1 MKKVNRVSKVA
12 IAALCAAFAVLNV
25 GPLVGQAAKADEL
38 ENTANETFYCA
49 DGDDDFIYGGEG
61 ETADATYE
69 IEFDYYEI
77 VEDVSYY
84 SAPSFGNSDSSIT
97 NSCAP
102 AAGTNVVVFYDR
114 WYENLVPHYIPG
126 ILLGSGYYFY
136 YPDGM
141 DSTTQTVLATLY
153 HLMDTNVGSGGTS
166 QSQFLNGLSEYVDNA
181 GYDLSYTSFYKGTKT
196 VDLDALKD
204 AINQNKV
211 GIVFC
216 SKYNFVYDI
225 LHPVG
230 ENYMRIIKEDANI
243 GHMMMV
249 YGYKTIAYYKNDIN
263 FRTDTFL
270 YVSSGYST
278 SDQGYM
284 ELDSYLNI
292 DDALIMTIS

>member
-102 AAGTNVVVFYDR
+102 AAGTNIVLFYDR
-114 WYENLVPHYIPG
+114 WYENLVPDYTPG
-126 ILLGSGYYFY
+126 IVFGDSYFY
-136 YPDGM
+136 YPDTG
-141 DSTTQTVLATLY
+141 DVTTQNVLTTLY
-153 HLMDTNVGSGGTS
+153 NLMDTNIGSGGTS

-196 VDLDALKD
+196 VDLGALKD

-211 GIVFC
+211 GVIFC
-216 SKYNFVYDI
+216 SRYNFVYNI
-225 LHPVG
+225 F
-230 ENYMRIIKEDANI
+230 YMEDQKIIRVIKEDANI

-249 YGYKTIAYYKNDIN
+249 YGYQTISYYKDDIN

-292 DDALIMTIS
+292 EDALIMTIS